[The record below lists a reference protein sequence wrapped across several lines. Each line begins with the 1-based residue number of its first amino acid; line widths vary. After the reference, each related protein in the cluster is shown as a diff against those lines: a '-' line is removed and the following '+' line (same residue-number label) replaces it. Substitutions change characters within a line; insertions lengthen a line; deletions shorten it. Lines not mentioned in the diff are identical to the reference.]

1 MQKLI
6 KNGVYNLMVNDLY
19 LYYYKRNISLF
30 GDFKSPNTFFR
41 IKKLYKNNNTIFYNI
56 EEYFTKNKLIVLDNK
71 IISFIKK
78 KSTSNLW
85 IFIEIN
91 NNSYIIQN
99 KEKCYLKLEKSNI
112 ICDFIS
118 FEKASQFKLIKIF
131 SERNEKNNYNYINIL
146 NKEPIDILIK
156 YIDLSDPDLKRN
168 HIHQID
174 KDYDNEE
181 LRYSIRSILINIP
194 WIRKIYILMPNE
206 KIRYFKEYNLIKDKI
221 IYLKDKDLLGYDS
234 SNSNAFQFRYWKL
247 KKYGISNNI
256 IVMDDDC
263 FIGKSL
269 EKQDFFYVKNGK
281 VFPYIITSNFLKIDK
296 KTVENNCI
304 IYKNLAK
311 YSKEEQ
317 NDDIFNY
324 SKYLTYLFVLNI
336 FNISY
341 NENIFIPK
349 FTHNA
354 IPVNLQDIR
363 EIYDLTYKSI
373 YKYNTLDCN
382 YRNIG
387 YLQFQMFILSYTF
400 LKYNRK
406 VRDIP
411 YKYISINN
419 SISANYNIAL
429 FCINKG
435 AGYYSFINLYKEK
448 IAMEYLFPKPTPY
461 EILDYSFIN
470 LSFNIVYNLDKELKI
485 LENQFS
491 HNNSTKELLLI
502 ILLFTFF
509 IFLILVNIKYTN
521 LFEN

>member
-1 MQKLI
+1 MQKII

-317 NDDIFNY
+317 NDDK
-324 SKYLTYLFVLNI
+324 SSLF
-336 FNISY
+336 
-341 NENIFIPK
+341 
-349 FTHNA
+349 
-354 IPVNLQDIR
+354 
-363 EIYDLTYKSI
+363 
-373 YKYNTLDCN
+373 
-382 YRNIG
+382 
-387 YLQFQMFILSYTF
+387 
-400 LKYNRK
+400 RK
-406 VRDIP
+406 I
-411 YKYISINN
+411 
-419 SISANYNIAL
+419 
-429 FCINKG
+429 
-435 AGYYSFINLYKEK
+435 
-448 IAMEYLFPKPTPY
+448 
-461 EILDYSFIN
+461 
-470 LSFNIVYNLDKELKI
+470 
-485 LENQFS
+485 
-491 HNNSTKELLLI
+491 
-502 ILLFTFF
+502 
-509 IFLILVNIKYTN
+509 
-521 LFEN
+521 